1 MDNLNLLRG
10 KKRSE
15 IENALNR
22 TNRWLPGGRRPGPG
36 DKGEGTE
43 KDNLAATEESQGVQC
58 GSRQYR
64 DSCVVPGGAR
74 LTGGGGPS
82 QGL

>member
-1 MDNLNLLRG
+1 MDNSNLLRG

-15 IENALNR
+15 NR
-22 TNRWLPGGRRPGPG
+22 KCFEQNKPMAAGWEGAGPG
-36 DKGEGTE
+36 DKGEGTG
-43 KDNLAATEESQGVQC
+43 KDNLAATEESRGVQC